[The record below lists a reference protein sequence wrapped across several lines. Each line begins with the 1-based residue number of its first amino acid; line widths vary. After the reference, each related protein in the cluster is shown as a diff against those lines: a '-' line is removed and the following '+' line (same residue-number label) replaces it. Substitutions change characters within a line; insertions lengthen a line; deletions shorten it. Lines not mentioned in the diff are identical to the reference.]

1 MAAPLILVDE
11 QNRALGTATREQA
24 HTSPG
29 KLHRAFSVYVF
40 RSGGTEMLI
49 QKRHPHKLWGGI
61 WANSCCSHPREG
73 EEIAEVAHRR
83 LKEELG
89 FVCTLLPS
97 GSFVYRAEDPAG
109 KGAEYEHVTIFRGD
123 VPTNVSVQPDPTE
136 IAEWKWIAI
145 DQLVKDM
152 KTHSDFYAPWFHIGL
167 EKLRISELTS
177 KRVNV

>member
-11 QNRALGTATREQA
+11 QNRALGTATREEA
-24 HTSPG
+24 HASPG
-29 KLHRAFSVYVF
+29 KLHRAFSIYVF

-73 EEIAEVAHRR
+73 EEIAEVAPRR
-83 LKEELG
+83 LQEELG
-89 FVCTLLPS
+89 FTCALTPA

-123 VPTNVSVQPDPTE
+123 APVNVSVRANPTE
-136 IAEWKWIAI
+136 IAEWKWIGI
-145 DQLVKDM
+145 DQLLNDM
-152 KTHSDFYAPWFHIGL
+152 EESPEQYAPWFHVGL
-167 EKLRISELTS
+167 KTLTG
-177 KRVNV
+177 